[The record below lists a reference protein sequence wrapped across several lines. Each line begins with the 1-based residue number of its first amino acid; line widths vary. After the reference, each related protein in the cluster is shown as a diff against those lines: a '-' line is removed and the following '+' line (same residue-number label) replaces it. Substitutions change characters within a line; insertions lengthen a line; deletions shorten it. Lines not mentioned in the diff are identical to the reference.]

1 MRASPH
7 DVGHAAPT
15 VVAVVVTRGATDF
28 LATTLH
34 ALDQQTRTPE
44 RILVVDAD
52 PDDGAVER
60 AVLET
65 WPTGSRPEVVSAR
78 GARNLGQAVR
88 IALAEADEP
97 EGAWLW
103 LLHDDSAPAP
113 EALDRL
119 LASVELAPSVAV
131 AGCKQVDWD
140 DPELLRQVG
149 LATSRFGRRMTGLDD
164 VEVDQGQ
171 HDGREDVLAVGLAG
185 ALVSRDVW
193 SALGGPDPVLG
204 PYGDGLDLCRRAR
217 LAGHRVIVVP
227 GAVVRHARAS
237 LRGAA
242 VRPGWDARRSAQA
255 RREAFLHSQLT
266 GVPLALV
273 PVVALLA
280 LGAAVVRAGMRLV
293 LKEPHLVLSELLA
306 PWVVLLRPGRIVA
319 ARRRAARTSVLPRRA
334 LRPLE
339 YSVRDV
345 LRQVRDRRLAA
356 AEARRSRSAP
366 SELELRELA
375 ALRSRRRVGLTAVV
389 LAGLVLTG
397 AVLGPY
403 LSKVLTGSRLTGGTL
418 PFGDADLGGLW
429 AAAGSWWVASGLGHA
444 APPDPFLAVLVPL
457 TALVGSVGSA
467 GAVLVLGSLLASAL
481 GAWFAAGAATRSV
494 ALRLWAAL
502 AWTATPV
509 LLAGLDQVRLG
520 ALLTHVALPWAFLGL
535 ARALGVARIDVVQSG
550 LVGAQRVAR
559 PEAAPGAGA
568 AVPAAEADR
577 SGSAT
582 ADVDRSDGATA
593 DADRPGGA
601 TADADR
607 SGGAT
612 ADADRSGGATADAGQ
627 GTDDPTDRA
636 ADARGADPA
645 GDGLPGAGD
654 DAPEPP
660 RTAEPSLAAAAG
672 AGLALCLATAG
683 TPALLPAVLAGLVV
697 VALVR
702 PRRRLWWA
710 ALPPLVLHG
719 PTVAA
724 VVADPSRWRALLVA
738 PGLAVPATAAAAWQQ
753 LLGWPGE
760 PTALPGVLWGSL
772 PIWAAWVPGGVLLL
786 LAALALVTRAPAGRA
801 VRLGWVLAALG
812 LATAV
817 GLGHLLLVP
826 ADGVL
831 TAAWTGGAVSL
842 VVAGLLTAILV
853 AGGRVR
859 AGLSRTA
866 FGWRHVG
873 AALLAVLAFAAP
885 TGLLAGWLLE
895 SRSEPPAL
903 TASAIPAVPAAGTQ
917 LQTSPDAARVLS
929 LEVGDEVRA
938 VLLSGDGV
946 QLTEAQRVP
955 TSDQVTGDPADP
967 RLVEPDDAE
976 LALARAAADLTV
988 QADRAADELADLGV
1002 GAVLVPPLADGQ
1014 DEQAHADAV
1023 AARTA
1028 LVGGLDATP
1037 GLERVTETDAGV
1049 IWRVS
1054 TETRT
1059 VAWARLV
1066 RGTANSF
1073 GEVVGPV
1080 AAEGRSVS
1088 TTLEPGPADR
1098 LLVLAERSDP
1108 SWRAWLDGVPL
1119 RAVETGW
1126 RQAFEVGPGG
1136 GHLVVRYQPAERRPW
1151 QLVQLLV
1158 LGATA
1163 LLAVPVRRRR
1173 TR

>member
-7 DVGHAAPT
+7 AVGHAAPA
-15 VVAVVVTRGATDF
+15 VVAVVVTRGATSF
-28 LATTLH
+28 LPTTLR
-34 ALDQQTRTPE
+34 ALDEQTRAPD
-44 RILVVDAD
+44 RVLVVDAD

-60 AVLET
+60 AVLEV
-65 WPTGSRPEVVSAR
+65 WPTGARPEVVTAR

-88 IALAEADEP
+88 RALAEAGEP
-97 EGAWLW
+97 DGAWLW

-113 EALDRL
+113 DALGRL

-185 ALVSRDVW
+185 ALVARDVW

-237 LRGAA
+237 LRGAE

-255 RREAFLHSQLT
+255 RREAYLYSQLT
-266 GVPLALV
+266 GVPVALV

-280 LGAAVVRAGMRLV
+280 MVAGLVRAGMRLV
-293 LKEPHLVLSELLA
+293 VKEPHLVLSELLA
-306 PWVVLLRPGRIVA
+306 PWAVLLRPGRIA
-319 ARRRAARTSVLPRRA
+319 RARRRIARTSVLPRRA

-339 YSVRDV
+339 YSLRDV
-345 LRQVRDRRLAA
+345 VRQVRDRRLAA
-356 AEARRSRSAP
+356 AEARRTRSAP

-375 ALRSRRRVGLTAVV
+375 ALRTRRR
-389 LAGLVLTG
+389 AGLVVVGLVGLALTA
-397 AVLGPY
+397 AVLGTWIGA
-403 LSKVLTGSRLTGGTL
+403 VMTGARLTGGTL

-429 AAAGSWWVASGLGHA
+429 AAAGSWWVAAGLGHA
-444 APPDPFLAVLVPL
+444 APPDPLLAVLVPL
-457 TALVGSVGSA
+457 TALVGSLGSA
-467 GAVLVLGSLLASAL
+467 GAALVLGSVLASAL

-509 LLAGLDQVRLG
+509 LLAALDEVRLG
-520 ALLTHVALPWAFLGL
+520 ALLTHVALPWAVLGL
-535 ARALGVARIDVVQSG
+535 ARALGVARIDAVQSG

-559 PEAAPGAGA
+559 PADGDRADATVAELDGPPGQASDEDVERPDGEATPQAVPDHDGRAPGAG
-568 AVPAAEADR
+568 E
-577 SGSAT
+577 
-582 ADVDRSDGATA
+582 GA
-593 DADRPGGA
+593 P
-601 TADADR
+601 
-607 SGGAT
+607 
-612 ADADRSGGATADAGQ
+612 DAGE
-627 GTDDPTDRA
+627 
-636 ADARGADPA
+636 
-645 GDGLPGAGD
+645 

-660 RTAEPSLAAAAG
+660 RTADPSLAAAAG
-672 AGLALCLATAG
+672 AGLALCLVTAG
-683 TPALLPAVLAGLVV
+683 TPALLPAVLAALVV

-702 PRRRLWWA
+702 PRRRLWWV

-719 PTVAA
+719 PTLAA
-724 VVADPSRWRALLVA
+724 VAADPSRWRALLAA
-738 PGLAVPATAAAAWQQ
+738 PGVAVPATAAPAWQQ

-772 PIWAAWVPGGVLLL
+772 PAWAAWVPGAVLVLL
-786 LAALALVTRAPAGRA
+786 AVLALVTRAPAARA
-801 VRLGWVLAALG
+801 VRLGWVVAALG

-817 GLGHLLLVP
+817 GLGHLLVVP
-826 ADGVL
+826 AGGVL

-842 VVAGLLTAILV
+842 AVAGLLTAALV
-853 AGGRVR
+853 AAGRVR
-859 AGLSRTA
+859 AGLSRA
-866 FGWRHVG
+866 VFGWRHVG
-873 AALLAVLAFAAP
+873 AGVLAVLAFAAP
-885 TGLLAGWLLE
+885 TGLLAGWVLE
-895 SRSEPPAL
+895 SRTVPPAL
-903 TASAIPAVPAAGTQ
+903 SASDAPVVPAVGTQ
-917 LQTSPDAARVLS
+917 LQTSPDDARVLR
-929 LEVGDEVRA
+929 LEVGDEIRA
-938 VLLSGDGV
+938 VLLSGDGI
-946 QLTEAQRVP
+946 QLTETQRVP
-955 TSDQVTGDPADP
+955 TADQVTGDPRDPQRAAPDAAD
-967 RLVEPDDAE
+967 LD
-976 LALARAAADLTV
+976 LAQAAADLTV
-988 QADRAADELADLGV
+988 QAASAADELAALGV
-1002 GAVLVPPLADGQ
+1002 GAVLVPPLPD
-1014 DEQAHADAV
+1014 DPEHPDAHATAV

-1037 GLERVTETDAGV
+1037 GLERVTETGAGV

-1066 RGTANSF
+1066 RGTADSF

-1080 AAEGRSVS
+1080 AAAGRAVS

-1108 SWRAWLDGVPL
+1108 GWRAWLDGVPL

-1126 RQAFEVGPGG
+1126 RQAFEVGADGG
-1136 GHLVVRYQPAERRPW
+1136 RLVVRYQPAERRPW

-1158 LGATA
+1158 LGATV